1 MEIIG
6 IGILL
11 AIGWYIAPFVV
22 MVVVGIVASIG
33 IGYFISSIF
42 K

>member
-1 MEIIG
+1 MQIIG

-11 AIGWYIAPFVV
+11 AIGWYITPFVI
-22 MVVVGIVASIG
+22 MVVVGVVAS